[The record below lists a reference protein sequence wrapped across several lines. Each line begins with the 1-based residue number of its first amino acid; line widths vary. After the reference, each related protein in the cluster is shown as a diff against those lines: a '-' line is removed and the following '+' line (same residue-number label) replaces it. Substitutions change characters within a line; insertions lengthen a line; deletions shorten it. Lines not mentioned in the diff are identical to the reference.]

1 MEQRL
6 ELVNLFRRERAEI
19 IFAQTNDQKRTGNH
33 IVDMTVLITERTVC
47 RKSAQFALFVADYA
61 HAVLERINCLDV
73 AIDRMLQVLERC
85 ANLHNPG
92 IRIRLNEKNGH
103 GVRLRS
109 LEQLCVYKRLLH
121 SRLTCFKGTCVFEN
135 MRLAVIVEHII

>member
-19 IFAQTNDQKRTGNH
+19 LLAQTNDQKRTGNH

-47 RKSAQFALFVADYA
+47 RKSAQLALFVADYA

-73 AIDRMLQVLERC
+73 AIDRMLQVLER
-85 ANLHNPG
+85 
-92 IRIRLNEKNGH
+92 
-103 GVRLRS
+103 
-109 LEQLCVYKRLLH
+109 
-121 SRLTCFKGTCVFEN
+121 
-135 MRLAVIVEHII
+135 